1 MEARIKEIFS
11 TIDKDDSKAIDLT
24 EFKAY
29 SGAIKG
35 LVLADQT
42 PESVFALIDTNGDG
56 DLTIEELK
64 AYITSHA
71 AQFQ

>member
-1 MEARIKEIFS
+1 MEGRVQEIFS
-11 TIDKDDSKAIDLT
+11 FIDKDSSNSIELS

-29 SGAIKG
+29 AGSIKG

-42 PESVFALIDTNGDG
+42 PEQVFNMIDTNGDG

-64 AYITSHA
+64 AYIQQHA
-71 AQFQ
+71 SQFQ